1 MATIKELEETVGELQ
16 DQVTTLTKQVQ
27 SLSTLG
33 GRLIQV
39 KDTIDDLSREQAN
52 SNKRIQ
58 SDIQRI
64 VERISNTPTRIL

>member
-1 MATIKELEETVGELQ
+1 MATIKQLEETVNELQ
-16 DQVTTLTKQVQ
+16 EQVSALTKQMEA
-27 SLSTLG
+27 LSTLG
-33 GRLIQV
+33 NRV
-39 KDTIDDLSREQAN
+39 ARMRDTVEDLSRDHLS

>member
-1 MATIKELEETVGELQ
+1 MATVKQLENTINELQ
-16 DQVTTLTKQVQ
+16 DQVTALTKQVE
-27 SLSTLG
+27 SLSTIAS
-33 GRLIQV
+33 RLIQV
-39 KDTIDDLSREQAN
+39 RDTVEDLSREQTN